1 MARNDENKLV
11 ASVKRDFADGRLSR
25 REFLRNSTLLGL
37 SAASAYAF
45 VGKITG
51 EAMAPAAKAQL
62 PGGGKLR
69 IAMGVPPLNPYNY
82 YTLFDSNIGRQ
93 THEYLT
99 KTGQDNI
106 TRPYLAESWDVSE
119 DLKTWTFNV
128 RKGVKWHSGRDF
140 TADDA
145 IWNIQQLLDPATG
158 SSVLGLMQS
167 YMLNEVE
174 KDGEKTTELWDANAI
189 EKVDDFTFRLN
200 LKAPQI
206 AVPEHMF
213 HYPFAI
219 LDPDEGG
226 EFGAG
231 SNGTGP
237 FELTEIRVKEKAVLT
252 ARKDY
257 WGEGPHVDSLE
268 FIDLG
273 DDPSASLAA
282 LASKQVHGLYTAPA
296 QLLESLQALPHLE
309 LYRSATA
316 QTGMARMKVTQ
327 KPFDDPRVRQAL
339 RYATDCPKSV
349 EVALLGM
356 GVAGEHHHVSPIHP
370 EYAELP
376 AFPRDVAKAKALL
389 AEAGYPDGFEFEIT
403 APQAPGYLQLGAQA
417 IEQQWREVGVR
428 LKINI
433 MPEQAYWEIWD
444 KAPLTFNVWFGRP
457 LGIMVLALGYRSG
470 VPWNESEWSNAE
482 FDRLLTEAEGTL
494 DVDKRRKT
502 MGQLQKIM
510 QEDGPL
516 SMPIWVETF
525 TFMDKKVKGFKMHPT
540 NYIFGNELAIEA

>member
-11 ASVKRDFADGRLSR
+11 DGLKRDFADGRLSR

-51 EAMAPAAKAQL
+51 EAMVPAAKAQL
-62 PGGGKLR
+62 PRGGKLR

-82 YTLFDSNIGRQ
+82 FTLYDSNIGRQ

-145 IWNIQQLLDPATG
+145 IWNIRKLLDPATG

-167 YMLNEVE
+167 YLLNEVE

-189 EKVDDFTFRLN
+189 ERVDDFTFRLN
-200 LKAPQI
+200 LKTPQI

-252 ARKDY
+252 AREDY
-257 WGEGPHVDSLE
+257 WGEGPYVDSLE

-296 QLLESLQALPHLE
+296 QLLESLRALPHVE

-327 KPFDDPRVRQAL
+327 KPFDDPRVRKAL
-339 RYATDCPKSV
+339 RYATDCPKTV

-403 APQAPGYLQLGAQA
+403 TPQAPGYLQLGAQA
-417 IEQQWREVGVR
+417 IEQQWREAGVR

-494 DVDKRRKT
+494 DVDKRRDVMAK
-502 MGQLQKIM
+502 LQEIM